1 MILDHNMQECFNN
14 AVMRSSIASQDL
26 EEQNHVCTT
35 YSIESYLIKKEVSKV
50 TYKLH
55 KIQTSIDTI
64 P

>member
-35 YSIESYLIKKEVSKV
+35 YSIESYLIEKEVSKV
-50 TYKLH
+50 TY
-55 KIQTSIDTI
+55 SIDTI

>member
-1 MILDHNMQECFNN
+1 MILDRNMQERFNN
-14 AVMRSSIASQDL
+14 AVMRSSIASQNL

-35 YSIESYLIKKEVSKV
+35 YSNESYLIEKEVSKA

-55 KIQTSIDTI
+55 KIQTSIDTL